1 MRRETQFHGTLSGET
16 DTFGRPMEMLFPVC
30 YTETNSCL
38 CCVEM
43 SGREKKGWRGMK
55 GCLFGGDKNC
65 FYVSGEGLRKR
76 AASFFDLQRFADVI
90 TRTCVSGTALSLTME
105 DLAAVPDDGECRL
118 VDESGVAYAR
128 LVKDPAMQR

>member
-1 MRRETQFHGTLSGET
+1 
-16 DTFGRPMEMLFPVC
+16 
-30 YTETNSCL
+30 
-38 CCVEM
+38 M
-43 SGREKKGWRGMK
+43 SFR
-55 GCLFGGDKNC
+55 GGDKNC

-76 AASFFDLQRFADVI
+76 AASFLDLQRFADVA
-90 TRTCVSGTALSLTME
+90 RTCVSGTTLSLTME